1 MTVNPVSDSKRSFR
15 SHASRHWSSKISGAK
30 SSVSGDCVNGHRGDA
45 RQTAGAKK
53 FIRSRDRIVRKNE
66 ARDAL
71 KENS

>member
-1 MTVNPVSDSKRSFR
+1 MSDSKRSFR
-15 SHASRHWSSKISGAK
+15 SHAMQTWSSKISGAK
-30 SSVSGDCVNGHRGDA
+30 ASIAGDCVNGHRGDS